1 MTGHFDSLVQ
11 DLPALG
17 RFPRAALTD
26 GPTAIEPLRR
36 LGAMV
41 GVDLL
46 VKRDDTLPLAMGG
59 NKVRQLEFY
68 LGEALRAGADTVLIT
83 GAVQSN
89 FVRLCAAGCRKLG
102 LRPVVQLE
110 QRVPKQD
117 VAYNTSG
124 NVLLLR
130 MLGAEITTFPEGEDE
145 AAADANLD
153 RMATALRA
161 EGAVPYVVH
170 LGIDHPPVGGLGY
183 VAAAVETLQQSRAE
197 GRLPDHVVVASGS
210 ALTHAGFLVGARL
223 MGWDVPVHGICVRR
237 AAGPQRDRVLRR
249 ARELAA
255 MLGGAPQAVR
265 PEDIRVDDTCLAPGY
280 GRMNDRVAEALTL
293 SATLEALLTD
303 PVYSGRALA
312 GALHLARS
320 GAFDAGDSVLFLHT
334 GGVPA
339 IFGYQSDLEGAPPV

>member
-1 MTGHFDSLVQ
+1 MTGHFDRLVQ

-17 RFPRAALTD
+17 RFPRAALAD
-26 GPTAIEPLRR
+26 GPTAIEPMQR
-36 LGAMV
+36 LGALV
-41 GVDLL
+41 GVNLL

-124 NVLLLR
+124 NVLLLK
-130 MLGAEITTFPEGEDE
+130 MLGAEITSFPEGENE

-153 RMATALRA
+153 RMAERLRA

-170 LGIDHPPVGGLGY
+170 LGIDHPPIGGLGY
-183 VAAAVETLQQSRAE
+183 VAAAIETLQQSKAE
-197 GRLPDHVVVASGS
+197 GLPLDHVVVASGS

-237 AAGPQRDRVLRR
+237 DAGPQRDRVLRR

-255 MLGGAPQAVR
+255 MLGAPQAIR

-280 GRMNDRVAEALTL
+280 GQMNDRVAEALEL
-293 SATLEALLTD
+293 SATQEALLTD

-320 GAFDAGDSVLFLHT
+320 GAFDAGDSVLLLHT

-339 IFGYQSDLEGAPPV
+339 IFGYQSDLEGAPPA